1 MTREEID
8 ALILKNPELSSLREK
23 LEAMK
28 VGAYCMH
35 RAWGLGK
42 ITGYDSAAGRL
53 LVDFPEVGKSAHRMD
68 PGFSADKLEIL
79 PDNHLLV
86 RKQNDPATIDN
97 LIKNNPVQL
106 IKEILAVAPD
116 HKMTATEIELVL
128 SRLIGPTK
136 MKKWWTATKKA
147 LLKEPSVGVPAKK
160 EGEFE
165 LRDKDDEVSPER
177 EILEEYYR
185 NKNPKKKIL
194 LAEKLFQF
202 SSVKAGDELP
212 QTDPSMPQPLH
223 HYKASDPEI
232 VGDLHKIFDE
242 LTKAIQDAKA
252 KKLSKAECLYGLWVR
267 NDLCRFFKEDVDS
280 LEPTSKSVILS
291 CTHDELNDLA
301 CQIPQTPACLKRLLD
316 LLSRVYAENNEWKN
330 VTLKLLEDSTG
341 KFTAECVAFL
351 VERGEDKLLAR
362 KLQEWL
368 DGQALR
374 SPVLSWIIRNRN
386 SRKYQKIVK
395 PLMTHRLLN
404 AVLYAIDREAVL
416 STTNRRI
423 QLAEELSEDYDLI
436 PDLLENANEEIARDL
451 AQALNLNQGFEPL
464 MKKSLLARFIK
475 IYPRIQSLLSGR
487 NVEDSEPEVSNA
499 LLVSEWSLQERRNE
513 LEDIIKVQIPANKEA
528 IAVAKEHGD
537 LKENSEY
544 KMARQDQ
551 ETLLARKGLLESE
564 LKRAQVTDFSDTPTD
579 KVGVGSVVE
588 LIPSNG
594 EAVVYTILGAW
605 DSNPDKNILSYK
617 TPLAQ
622 KLIGKGVGEVVETE
636 IDGNKEIWKISS
648 MSRWI
653 DQGNK

>member
-1 MTREEID
+1 MTKEEID
-8 ALILKNPELSSLREK
+8 ALILKNPELSSIREK

-28 VGAYCMH
+28 IGAYCMH

-42 ITGYDSAAGRL
+42 ITGYDAVAERL
-53 LVDFPEVGKSAHRMD
+53 LVDFPEVGKTAHRMD
-68 PGFSADKLEIL
+68 PGFCAGKLEIL
-79 PDNHLLV
+79 PENHLLV
-86 RKQNDPATIDN
+86 RKHTDSATIEK
-97 LIKNNPVQL
+97 LIKSDPVQL
-106 IKEILAVAPD
+106 VKEILAVAPD

-128 SRLIGPTK
+128 GRLLGPAK
-136 MKKWWTATKKA
+136 MKKWWAATKKA
-147 LLKEPSVGVPAKK
+147 LQKDPSVGVPAKK

-202 SSVKAGDELP
+202 SSVKADDELP
-212 QTDPSMPQPLH
+212 QSDPNMPQPLH

-232 VGDLHKIFDE
+232 VEDLHKIFEE
-242 LTKAIQDAKA
+242 LTDAIHAAKR
-252 KKLSKAECLYGLWVR
+252 LTKAECLYGLWVR

-291 CTHDELNDLA
+291 CSQEDLNEVA
-301 CQIPQTPACLKRLLD
+301 RQIPQTPACLKRLLD
-316 LLSRVYAENNEWKN
+316 LLSRVYEEDGEWKN

-341 KFTAECVAFL
+341 KFTGECVAFL
-351 VERGEDKLLAR
+351 VDRGEDKLLSC
-362 KLQEWL
+362 KLLEWL

-374 SPVLSWIIRNRN
+374 SPVLSWIIKNRN
-386 SRKYQKIVK
+386 SRKYQKIIR
-395 PLMTHRLLN
+395 PLMTHRLLS
-404 AVLYAIDREAVL
+404 AILYAIDREAVM

-423 QLAEELSEDYDLI
+423 QLAEELSDDYGLI
-436 PDLLENANEEIARDL
+436 PDLLEDANEEIARDL

-475 IYPRIQSLLSGR
+475 IYPRIQSLLSGG
-487 NVEDSEPEVSNA
+487 NVDEDEPEVSSA
-499 LLVSEWSLQERRNE
+499 LIVSEWSLRERRNE

-528 IAVAKEHGD
+528 IAIAKEHGD

-564 LKRAQVTDFSDTPTD
+564 LGRAHVTDFSDTPTD

-588 LIPSNG
+588 VVPTSG
-594 EAVVYTILGAW
+594 VPVVYTILGAW
-605 DSNPDKNILSYK
+605 DSNPEKNILSYK

-622 KLIGKGVGEVVETE
+622 KLIGKTVGDVVETFV
-636 IDGNKEIWKISS
+636 DGNKETWTLKS
-648 MSRWI
+648 MSRWV
-653 DQGNK
+653 DRSPK

>member
-1 MTREEID
+1 MTTEEID
-8 ALILKNPELSSLREK
+8 ALISKNPELSAVREK

-42 ITGYDSAAGRL
+42 ITGYDPAAERI
-53 LVDFPEVGKSAHRMD
+53 LVDFPEVGKTGHRMD
-68 PGFSADKLEIL
+68 PGFCVDKLEIL
-79 PDNHLLV
+79 PENHLLV
-86 RKQNDPATIDN
+86 RKHKDSATIEN
-97 LIKNNPVQL
+97 LIKNDRVQL
-106 IKEILAVAPD
+106 VKEILAVAPD

-128 SRLIGPTK
+128 TRLLGPAK
-136 MKKWWTATKKA
+136 MKKWWTETKK
-147 LLKEPSVGVPAKK
+147 LLQKDPSVGVPAKK

-202 SSVKAGDELP
+202 SSVKTGDELP
-212 QTDPSMPQPLH
+212 QSDPTMPQPLH

-232 VGDLHKIFDE
+232 VEDLHKIFEE
-242 LTKAIQDAKA
+242 LTDAIKAAKR
-252 KKLSKAECLYGLWVR
+252 LSKAECLYGLWVR

-291 CTHDELNDLA
+291 CSPEELNEVA
-301 CQIPQTPACLKRLLD
+301 QQIPQTPACLKRLLD
-316 LLSRVYAENNEWKN
+316 LLSRVYAENGEWKN

-341 KFTAECVAFL
+341 KFTGECVTFL
-351 VERGEDKLLAR
+351 VDRGEDKLLTR

-374 SPVLSWIIRNRN
+374 SPVLCWVIKNRN
-386 SRKYQKIVK
+386 SRKYQKIVR
-395 PLMTHRLLN
+395 PLMTHRLLS
-404 AVLYAIDREAVL
+404 AILYAIDREAVM

-423 QLAEELSEDYDLI
+423 QLAEDLSDDYGLI
-436 PDLLENANEEIARDL
+436 PDLLEDANEEIARDL

-464 MKKSLLARFIK
+464 TKKSLLARFIK
-475 IYPRIQSLLSGR
+475 IYPRIQSLLSGGSA
-487 NVEDSEPEVSNA
+487 DDGEPEVSNA
-499 LLVSEWSLQERRNE
+499 LIVSEWSLQERRNE

-528 IAVAKEHGD
+528 IAIAKEHGD

-564 LKRAQVTDFSDTPTD
+564 LERAHVTDFSDTPTD

-588 LIPSNG
+588 LVPANG
-594 EAVVYTILGAW
+594 ASVVYTILGAW
-605 DSNPDKNILSYK
+605 DSNPEENILSYK

-622 KLIGKGVGEVVETE
+622 ALIGKSVGDVVETL
-636 IDGNKEIWKISS
+636 IDGNKETWTVKS

-653 DQGNK
+653 DRK